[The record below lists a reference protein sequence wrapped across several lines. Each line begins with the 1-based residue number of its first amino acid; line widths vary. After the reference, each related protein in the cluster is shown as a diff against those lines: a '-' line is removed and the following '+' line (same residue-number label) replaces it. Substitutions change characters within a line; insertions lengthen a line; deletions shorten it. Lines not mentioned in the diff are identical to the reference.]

1 MLRRCIASQEQG
13 DEHAPFFS
21 FDMLCQPGLSFHRCL
36 GCTGSKGAALACR
49 ARVESA
55 DYCRS
60 THVADRADA
69 ADGRWDFCG
78 CLGRAAGA
86 SALDQA
92 RGGTETVS
100 NEARL
105 SGFVTGNSASYVSTG
120 ANTIDGAAFANASGI
135 PIVIQNSGANVLIQN
150 ATIINLQLR

>member
-1 MLRRCIASQEQG
+1 MRLFFHSIYCAS
-13 DEHAPFFS
+13 
-21 FDMLCQPGLSFHRCL
+21 
-36 GCTGSKGAALACR
+36 LACLSTGVLAAQETR
-49 ARVESA
+49 ALPLLAGPELSLPII
-55 DYCRS
+55 
-60 THVADRADA
+60 A
-69 ADGRWDFCG
+69 APPTSLTALMPLMVDGIFAGD
-78 CLGRAAGA
+78 LGRAAGA

-92 RGGTETVS
+92 RGGTDTIT

>member
-1 MLRRCIASQEQG
+1 MRLFFQSIYCASL
-13 DEHAPFFS
+13 A
-21 FDMLCQPGLSFHRCL
+21 CLS
-36 GCTGSKGAALACR
+36 TGALAAQEAR
-49 ARVESA
+49 ALPLLAGPELSLPII
-55 DYCRS
+55 
-60 THVADRADA
+60 A
-69 ADGRWDFCG
+69 APPTSLTALMPLTVDGIFAG
-78 CLGRAAGA
+78 GLGRAAGA

>member
-1 MLRRCIASQEQG
+1 MNKGMSMRLFFHSICCAS
-13 DEHAPFFS
+13 
-21 FDMLCQPGLSFHRCL
+21 
-36 GCTGSKGAALACR
+36 LACLSTGAMAGQEAR
-49 ARVESA
+49 ALPLLAGPELSLPI
-55 DYCRS
+55 
-60 THVADRADA
+60 A
-69 ADGRWDFCG
+69 APTTSLTALMPLMVDGIFAG
-78 CLGRAAGA
+78 GLGRAAGA

-92 RGGTETVS
+92 RGGTETIS